1 VTGAP
6 RLRVAQLPLGVYQT
20 NCYLAAVEG
29 ADIAAVVDPGDDPDA
44 VRAALAQWGCTPAGI
59 LVTHGHHD
67 HLGAVAALA
76 RDAGVEVWMPRGE
89 ADSLRTLAAG
99 PHEPEH
105 LLDGGETVSL
115 AGIEFETTLV
125 PGHSPASIAYHAG
138 GYLFSGDV
146 LFAGSIGR
154 TDFAG
159 GDLGTLLESIGR
171 LAAAYPPDTAV
182 CCGHGPAT
190 TLAAEV
196 HANPFL
202 EPLRA

>member
-20 NCYLAAVEG
+20 NCYLAALPD
-29 ADIAAVVDPGDDPDA
+29 ADTAVVVDPGDEPEA
-44 VRAALAQWGCTPAGI
+44 VRAALAQWGCAPAGI

-67 HLGAVAALA
+67 HLGAVAALV
-76 RDAGVEVWMPRGE
+76 REFGVEVWMPRGE

-105 LLDGGETVSL
+105 LLDGGESVAL

-125 PGHSPASIAYHAG
+125 PGHSPASIAYHAD

-154 TDFAG
+154 TDLAG
-159 GDLGTLLESIGR
+159 GDLGTLLGSIRR
-171 LAAAYPPDTAV
+171 LAETYPPDTAV

-196 HANPFL
+196 RTNPFL